1 MDASGSAHRQQKRAD
16 RHLGPLAVVQLC
28 GLTLVQP
35 HFSGLHSPH
44 SVNFAAHVMSTA
56 KLEGGTMKRLWVTL
70 LLGTSW
76 MLSGPA
82 YAQSVSPQE
91 SSSHTISN
99 QDLDLLRK
107 DLRAK
112 RKQLIAANLRLT
124 EDEAKRFWP
133 VYDQYIKE
141 LVVIND
147 KKFALI
153 QNYADN
159 LGKMTDFESLL
170 FIRNWLDSDIATTQ
184 LRQRYVPIVAKV
196 LDGKKTATFFQLD
209 RRIAMMLELQVSSQM
224 PLVQD
229 Q

>member
-1 MDASGSAHRQQKRAD
+1 VTK
-16 RHLGPLAVVQLC
+16 LLAAILI
-28 GLTLVQP
+28 GLTWMVI
-35 HFSGLHSPH
+35 
-44 SVNFAAHVMSTA
+44 AATA
-56 KLEGGTMKRLWVTL
+56 T
-70 LLGTSW
+70 
-76 MLSGPA
+76 
-82 YAQSVSPQE
+82 AQSTSPQQNAGPQE
-91 SSSHTISN
+91 SSSRTIGN
-99 QDLDLLRK
+99 QDLELLRK

-124 EDEAKRFWP
+124 EAEATRFWP

-141 LVVIND
+141 LIAIND

-153 QNYADN
+153 QNYAEN
-159 LGKMTDFESLL
+159 YGKMSDWESLL

>member
-1 MDASGSAHRQQKRAD
+1 
-16 RHLGPLAVVQLC
+16 
-28 GLTLVQP
+28 
-35 HFSGLHSPH
+35 
-44 SVNFAAHVMSTA
+44 
-56 KLEGGTMKRLWVTL
+56 MKRLWITL